1 MVRGGDLMNNFIN
14 YIYTWKD
21 VERIFN
27 YYNRNNK
34 FENINYIDVYYDE
47 MVVYLTDIKQK
58 DKANAELE
66 NILGYHYDLEKECI
80 YYDIFEKK
88 MNVFWEEDNSNN
100 KNYITPLFKNIIYRN
115 NSYDNSIINDKSL
128 ENCPVIAFH
137 SYKGGVGRTLSLIAF
152 AKAWSSNLSNQKIL
166 IIDADIEAP
175 GFTWVW
181 DNEGNSE
188 FSYLDLLEIIQ
199 TSDFD
204 NDLIRKKVVEQVQL
218 QTMKIYNERKN
229 LEYYFLPTYRYREQ
243 LLDIY
248 ANPESIASAHK
259 SRYSLAEKISRL
271 GEMLGASAVFI
282 DLRAGLSEFSAPLLF
297 DMRVKKYIV
306 SSTSY
311 QSIRGTKLILNEML
325 KGLQVKENTIVPQ
338 ILLTMVTKDIDTD
351 NIQNELL
358 ELYDNQD
365 YIDNAIIELPFASEL
380 IHLQTLEDIL
390 QKLEGRDFYYNISK
404 LVNENYVNEENENN
418 LETKIDN
425 REEIITRIHETAEN
439 QINAE
444 MNNKFNVLLT
454 KPIKNL
460 IRVYSETVPQAV
472 VIGAKGA
479 GKTFLFRELLIEKT
493 WNKFCKKH
501 GNINTNKMTSYII
514 PLIAPK
520 SLGEIN
526 GVLQQAIKN
535 FNKECDFTSKDTKCW
550 HRNSLE
556 LTEKISKKSELLE
569 WKKIWIQ
576 CILNNFA
583 DNINMSLNKVE
594 EVLENR
600 NCNVMFVVDGLEEI
614 FENTIDNENE
624 KKAIRA
630 LVQEVLNEIKILYPH
645 IGLLVFL
652 RKDLVN
658 NCIET
663 NTEQFEGQNK
673 RFALNWSHDEALRLA
688 LWLVCQAVPEFYDDK
703 ETKIEEASKEV
714 IKNYLVKLWGLKLGK
729 KSSNE
734 AYSSRWILAAL
745 SDFNAQLQARDIIR
759 FLASATSEIGNVTY
773 DDRIIMPKEV
783 KNAVHDCSDK
793 KIQEIKQEMKNLV
806 SIFDKFENVSE
817 EKKVL
822 PFSPGTFDLSRKEEE
837 IMIQQGLLKRDGDKY
852 YLPEIIRH
860 ALKFKYQKGAR
871 PKVLSLLFK

>member
-175 GFTWVW
+175 GLTWLW

-358 ELYDNQD
+358 ELY
-365 YIDNAIIELPFASEL
+365 
-380 IHLQTLEDIL
+380 
-390 QKLEGRDFYYNISK
+390 
-404 LVNENYVNEENENN
+404 
-418 LETKIDN
+418 
-425 REEIITRIHETAEN
+425 
-439 QINAE
+439 
-444 MNNKFNVLLT
+444 
-454 KPIKNL
+454 
-460 IRVYSETVPQAV
+460 
-472 VIGAKGA
+472 
-479 GKTFLFRELLIEKT
+479 
-493 WNKFCKKH
+493 
-501 GNINTNKMTSYII
+501 
-514 PLIAPK
+514 
-520 SLGEIN
+520 
-526 GVLQQAIKN
+526 
-535 FNKECDFTSKDTKCW
+535 
-550 HRNSLE
+550 
-556 LTEKISKKSELLE
+556 
-569 WKKIWIQ
+569 
-576 CILNNFA
+576 
-583 DNINMSLNKVE
+583 
-594 EVLENR
+594 
-600 NCNVMFVVDGLEEI
+600 
-614 FENTIDNENE
+614 
-624 KKAIRA
+624 
-630 LVQEVLNEIKILYPH
+630 
-645 IGLLVFL
+645 
-652 RKDLVN
+652 
-658 NCIET
+658 
-663 NTEQFEGQNK
+663 
-673 RFALNWSHDEALRLA
+673 
-688 LWLVCQAVPEFYDDK
+688 
-703 ETKIEEASKEV
+703 
-714 IKNYLVKLWGLKLGK
+714 
-729 KSSNE
+729 
-734 AYSSRWILAAL
+734 
-745 SDFNAQLQARDIIR
+745 
-759 FLASATSEIGNVTY
+759 
-773 DDRIIMPKEV
+773 
-783 KNAVHDCSDK
+783 
-793 KIQEIKQEMKNLV
+793 
-806 SIFDKFENVSE
+806 
-817 EKKVL
+817 
-822 PFSPGTFDLSRKEEE
+822 
-837 IMIQQGLLKRDGDKY
+837 
-852 YLPEIIRH
+852 
-860 ALKFKYQKGAR
+860 
-871 PKVLSLLFK
+871 

>member
-175 GFTWVW
+175 GLTWLW

-594 EVLENR
+594 EVL
-600 NCNVMFVVDGLEEI
+600 
-614 FENTIDNENE
+614 
-624 KKAIRA
+624 
-630 LVQEVLNEIKILYPH
+630 
-645 IGLLVFL
+645 
-652 RKDLVN
+652 
-658 NCIET
+658 
-663 NTEQFEGQNK
+663 
-673 RFALNWSHDEALRLA
+673 
-688 LWLVCQAVPEFYDDK
+688 QA
-703 ETKIEEASKEV
+703 
-714 IKNYLVKLWGLKLGK
+714 
-729 KSSNE
+729 
-734 AYSSRWILAAL
+734 
-745 SDFNAQLQARDIIR
+745 
-759 FLASATSEIGNVTY
+759 
-773 DDRIIMPKEV
+773 
-783 KNAVHDCSDK
+783 
-793 KIQEIKQEMKNLV
+793 
-806 SIFDKFENVSE
+806 
-817 EKKVL
+817 
-822 PFSPGTFDLSRKEEE
+822 
-837 IMIQQGLLKRDGDKY
+837 
-852 YLPEIIRH
+852 
-860 ALKFKYQKGAR
+860 
-871 PKVLSLLFK
+871 